1 MRIAVLRESTPHEHR
16 VSLVPASARRLVA
29 AGHAVSVEAEA
40 GEGAGFPDP
49 EYVAAGA
56 TVAGSRAA
64 LLLECEVALGVQR
77 PPAADLA
84 QLRPGSAVVALIQPA
99 TAGEFL
105 AAAAA
110 RGVSVLAMELVP
122 RTTKAQTMDVL
133 SSQATV
139 AGYQA
144 VLLGASHCA
153 RLLPMLTTAAGTIPP
168 GKAFVLGAGVAGL
181 QAIATARR
189 LGAVVSAFDVRPV
202 VKEQVQ
208 SLGASFVEAGEV
220 AGEAGGGYARELAQD
235 QQARVLAAVGAHLP
249 AMDLVITTAAI
260 PGKPAPRLI
269 TAAMVA
275 SMRPGSVIVDC
286 AVESG
291 GNCELSRPGETV
303 VTHGVTILG
312 PLNLP
317 SQIAQHASVMFSRNI
332 QNLLEYLA
340 KDGTLAISP
349 DDPIAGPMLLA
360 HGGSIPNPQS
370 PNPNPQQPASRT

>member
-1 MRIAVLRESTPHEHR
+1 MRIAVLRESAPHEHR
-16 VSLVPASARRLVA
+16 VSLVPASAKRLVG
-29 AGHAVSVEAEA
+29 AGHAVAIEAGA
-40 GEGAGFPDP
+40 GEGAAFPDP
-49 EYVAAGA
+49 DYVSAGA
-56 TVAGSRAA
+56 TIVASRAA
-64 LLLECEVALGVQR
+64 LLTECDVVLAVQR
-77 PPAADLA
+77 PGESDLD
-84 QLRPGSAVVALIQPA
+84 QLKAGAAVVALIQPA
-99 TAGEFL
+99 GAGEFL
-105 AAAAA
+105 AAAGA

-208 SLGASFVEAGEV
+208 SLGASFVEAGELA
-220 AGEAGGGYARELAQD
+220 AGEAAGGYARELAQD
-235 QQARVLAAVGAHLP
+235 QQARVLAAIGAHLP
-249 AMDLVITTAAI
+249 AMDLVISTAAI

-275 SMRPGSVIVDC
+275 SMKPGSVIVDC
-286 AVESG
+286 AVETG
-291 GNCELSRPGETV
+291 GNCEISRPGETV
-303 VTHGVTILG
+303 VASGVVILG
-312 PLNLP
+312 PVNLP

-332 QNLLEYLA
+332 QNLLEYLV
-340 KDGTLAISP
+340 KDGALVISP

-360 HGGSIPNPQS
+360 HGGRAVPSPQS
-370 PNPNPQQPASRT
+370 PVPSPLPS

>member
-1 MRIAVLRESTPHEHR
+1 MQIGVLRESAPHEHR
-16 VSLVPASARRLVA
+16 VSLVPASAKRLVA
-29 AGHAVSVEAEA
+29 AGHAVAVEA
-40 GEGAGFPDP
+40 GAGVSASFPDP
-49 EYVAAGA
+49 EYLSAGA
-56 TVAGSRAA
+56 TIVGSRAT
-64 LLLECEVALGVQR
+64 LLSECDVALGVQR
-77 PPAADLA
+77 PPAGDLA
-84 QLRPGSAVVALIQPA
+84 QLRSGAAVVALIQPA
-99 TAGEFL
+99 GAGEFL

-189 LGAVVSAFDVRPV
+189 LGAVVSAFDVRAV

-208 SLGASFVEAGEV
+208 SLGASFVEAGDV
-220 AGEAGGGYARELAQD
+220 AAEATGGYARELAQD
-235 QQARVLAAVGAHLP
+235 QQARVLAAIGAHLP

-275 SMRPGSVIVDC
+275 SMKPGSVIVDC
-286 AVESG
+286 AVETG

-303 VTHGVTILG
+303 VTSGVTILG
-312 PLNLP
+312 PINLP

-340 KDGTLAISP
+340 KDGALIISP
-349 DDPIAGPMLLA
+349 DDPITGPMLLA
-360 HGGSIPNPQS
+360 HGGRAVPSPQS
-370 PNPNPQQPASRT
+370 PVPIPLPS

>member
-1 MRIAVLRESTPHEHR
+1 MQIGVLRESAPHEHR
-16 VSLVPASARRLVA
+16 VSLVPASAKRLVA
-29 AGHAVSVEAEA
+29 AGHAVAVEA
-40 GEGAGFPDP
+40 GAGVGASFPDP
-49 EYVAAGA
+49 EYLSAGA
-56 TVAGSRAA
+56 TIVGSRAT
-64 LLLECEVALGVQR
+64 LLSECDVALGVQR

-84 QLRPGSAVVALIQPA
+84 QLRSGAAVVALIQPA
-99 TAGEFL
+99 AAGEFL

-189 LGAVVSAFDVRPV
+189 LGAVVSAFDVRAV

-208 SLGASFVEAGEV
+208 SLGASFVEAGDV
-220 AGEAGGGYARELAQD
+220 AAEATGGYARELAQD
-235 QQARVLAAVGAHLP
+235 QQARVLAAIGAHLP

-275 SMRPGSVIVDC
+275 SMKPGSVIVDC
-286 AVESG
+286 AVETG

-303 VTHGVTILG
+303 VTSGVTILG
-312 PLNLP
+312 PINLP

-340 KDGTLAISP
+340 KDGALIISP
-349 DDPIAGPMLLA
+349 DDPITGPMLLA
-360 HGGSIPNPQS
+360 HGGRAVPSPQS
-370 PNPNPQQPASRT
+370 PVPIPLPS

>member
-1 MRIAVLRESTPHEHR
+1 MRIGVLRESAPHEHR
-16 VSLVPASARRLVA
+16 VSLVPASAKRLIA
-29 AGHAVSVEAEA
+29 AGHAVAVEAGA
-40 GEGAGFPDP
+40 GEGAGFSDAD
-49 EYVAAGA
+49 YLSAGA
-56 TVAGSRAA
+56 TVAGSRAT
-64 LLLECEVALGVQR
+64 LLLECDVALGVQR
-77 PPAADLA
+77 PPADDLGR
-84 QLRPGSAVVALIQPA
+84 LRPGSAVVALIQPA
-99 TAGEFL
+99 AAGEFL

-144 VLLGASHCA
+144 VLLGASRCA

-208 SLGASFVEAGEV
+208 SLGASFVDAGEV
-220 AGEAGGGYARELAQD
+220 AAEAGGGYARELAQD

-275 SMRPGSVIVDC
+275 SMKPGSVIVDC

-340 KDGTLAISP
+340 KDGALIISA
-349 DDPIAGPMLLA
+349 DDAIAGPMLLA
-360 HGGSIPNPQS
+360 HGGGAVPSPQS
-370 PNPNPQQPASRT
+370 PVPSPRPS

>member
-1 MRIAVLRESTPHEHR
+1 MRIAVLRESAPHEHR
-16 VSLVPASARRLVA
+16 VSLVPPSAKRLVA
-29 AGHAVSVEAEA
+29 AGHAVAVETGA
-40 GEGAGFPDP
+40 GEGASFPDADF
-49 EYVAAGA
+49 VSVGA
-56 TVAGSRAA
+56 TIAGSRAA
-64 LLLECEVALGVQR
+64 LLGDCDVVLGVQR
-77 PPAADLA
+77 PPAGDLA
-84 QLRPGSAVVALIQPA
+84 QLRPGAAVVALIQPA
-99 TAGEFL
+99 AAGEFL

-122 RTTKAQTMDVL
+122 RTTKAQSMDVL

-189 LGAVVSAFDVRPV
+189 LGAVVSAFDVRAV

-220 AGEAGGGYARELAQD
+220 AAEATGGYARELGQD
-235 QQARVLAAVGAHLP
+235 QQARVLAAIGAHLP

-275 SMRPGSVIVDC
+275 SMKPGSVIVDC
-286 AVESG
+286 AVETG

-303 VTHGVTILG
+303 VTRGVTVLG

-317 SQIAQHASVMFSRNI
+317 SQIAQHASVMYSRNL
-332 QNLLEYLA
+332 QNLLEYLV
-340 KDGTLAISP
+340 KDGALVISP
-349 DDPIAGPMLLA
+349 EDPIAGPMLLA
-360 HGGSIPNPQS
+360 HGGVVPQPPAPNPRS
-370 PNPNPQQPASRT
+370 P